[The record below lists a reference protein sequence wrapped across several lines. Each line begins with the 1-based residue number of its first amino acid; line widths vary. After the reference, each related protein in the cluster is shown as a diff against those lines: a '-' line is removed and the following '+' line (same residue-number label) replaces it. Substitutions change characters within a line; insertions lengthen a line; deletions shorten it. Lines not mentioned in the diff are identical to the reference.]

1 MDKFTVS
8 RDDSIYEAWPD
19 VVLCESGRMVC
30 VFSECDHHGNRN
42 NARIAYVTS
51 ENRGRTWSKKRYL
64 SEKAVR
70 TPEFLGPYYNC
81 ARISRLKD
89 GRLAIVCDLIKGA
102 TEDAVENTENH
113 LWFSS
118 DEGESWE
125 GPIMTP
131 VIGIV
136 PERLYELQSGR
147 WLLAAHHK
155 QAATGKLTEY
165 VWYSDD
171 KGKTW
176 SERITL
182 ADDPRYNL
190 CEVGLVEVEP
200 NVVVG
205 FLRENS
211 GRGYD
216 CMKAISRDGGQTW
229 EGVYPV
235 PIPGCHR
242 PTVGLLNDGRLLV
255 TYRYVQGGMGGWG
268 HALQNA
274 QGALMDHEL
283 ITATSRFEQ
292 WTRIFPI
299 DYDRSNKADIGY
311 TGWVQ
316 YDDGEI
322 YVVNYIV
329 DDAPKA
335 QIRGYSLRPED
346 LLIVN

>member
-19 VVLCESGRMVC
+19 VVLCKSGRLVC

-70 TPEFLGPYYNC
+70 TPELSGPYYNC

-102 TEDAVENTENH
+102 TEDAVENTETH
-113 LWFSS
+113 IWFSS

-216 CMKAISRDGGQTW
+216 CMKAISRDGGETW
-229 EGVYPV
+229 DGVYPV

-268 HALQNA
+268 RALQNV

-299 DYDRSNKADIGY
+299 DYDRSNMADLGY

-335 QIRGYSLRPED
+335 QIRGYSFRPED